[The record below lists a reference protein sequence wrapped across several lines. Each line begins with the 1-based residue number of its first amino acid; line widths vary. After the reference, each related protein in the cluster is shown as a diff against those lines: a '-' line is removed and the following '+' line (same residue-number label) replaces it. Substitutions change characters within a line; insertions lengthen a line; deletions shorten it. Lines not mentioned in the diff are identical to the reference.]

1 MKDIINFINES
12 MNDIKY
18 AIRYYYYADEKMS
31 WSYQSSLDR
40 AQKFVQKMQKQGI
53 NIYEIYEIPSDNIKE
68 FKSLLNKRGD
78 NENKLASLY
87 NKHWDKSEIK
97 EFLNIK

>member
-1 MKDIINFINES
+1 MKDIVNFINEF

-40 AQKFVQKMQKQGI
+40 AQNFVQKMQKQGMK
-53 NIYEIYEIPSDNIKE
+53 IYEIYEIPSDNIKE
-68 FKSLLNKRGD
+68 FKSVLNKRGD
-78 NENKLASLY
+78 NENKLKSLY